1 MVKSK
6 YNLYSIKGIDYDAV
20 IAMYRKICV
29 EGIKEIDADS
39 ISVYSTDGLEYNEKH
54 KPREPL
60 HDDFKI
66 LFKAKYLL
74 HAISYRQA
82 THIEDG
88 IDSVTMQAAILRD
101 VIGDDY
107 FELLRAFDKLGYIK
121 CYSPYK
127 VNKQARRY
135 KVLGDIVVTQCSYNK
150 AIEGYIERTKNI
162 LLKAAHKR
170 VDERY
175 GIDFRQQYTKNL
187 QKFKIRDTK
196 AFNCFINKNRKP
208 AKIHY
213 YNFLKDCFNSKL
225 EIFSVDSNNRIY
237 HVLTSLKRELKQYLN
252 IKFSIDCKNS
262 HPLLFNY
269 FIFYSKN
276 IPSNIAYKISYIL
289 STISYSDI
297 YDTISNH
304 YVGKNL
310 YKILRNNKIDDFIIG
325 KFTEDELMYI
335 WKTTTGRFWDD
346 IVEENKGK
354 YCRSTIK
361 KRMFAQVFY
370 AKKQKDAIFVN
381 QFKRD
386 YPNVYELV
394 IKWKS
399 PLSYDN
405 LRGYI
410 VDNKKGV
417 VYKGAVKGVDEETA
431 LPNLMMSLE
440 SDIFHEVLMKLYRK
454 NISAV
459 HIHDAI
465 VVPDSEVEV
474 CASQIEEVMR
484 EVYKARGLHPT
495 FSVDT
500 Y

>member
-6 YNLYSIKGIDYDAV
+6 YNLYTIKGVDYDAV

-74 HAISYRQA
+74 HAIAYRQA

-88 IDSVTMQAAILRD
+88 IDSVTMQAAILKD
-101 VIGDDY
+101 AIGDDY
-107 FELLRAFDKLGYIK
+107 LELLKAFEALGYIK
-121 CYSPYK
+121 MYSDYIVGK
-127 VNKQARRY
+127 KARRY
-135 KVLGDIVVTQCSYNK
+135 KVLGDIIVTQCSYNK
-150 AIEGYIERTKNI
+150 AIEGYIERVKNK
-162 LLKAAHKR
+162 LLEAAHKR

-175 GIDFRQQYTKNL
+175 GVDFRKRYTKNL
-187 QKFKIRDTK
+187 RKFKIRDTK
-196 AFNCFINKNRKP
+196 AFNSVINRNRKP

-213 YNFLKDCFNSKL
+213 YNFIKDCFNSKL

-237 HVLTSLKRELKQYLN
+237 HVLTSLKRELKQHLN

-269 FIFYSKN
+269 FIYYSKN
-276 IPSNIAYKISYIL
+276 IPSNISYKISSIL
-289 STISYSDI
+289 STIPYSDI
-297 YDTISNH
+297 YDTINNH

-310 YKILRNNKIDDFIIG
+310 YKILRDNEINDSIIE
-325 KFTEDELMYI
+325 KFAEDELIYI

-346 IVEENKGK
+346 IVEENKCK
-354 YCRSTIK
+354 YSRSTIK

-370 AKKQKDAIFVN
+370 AKTEKDAIFVN

-405 LRGYI
+405 LSGYI
-410 VDNKKGV
+410 VDYNKGV
-417 VYKGAVKGVDEETA
+417 VYNGKVKGVDEETA

-440 SDIFHEVLMKLYRK
+440 SDIFYEVLTRLYRK

-465 VVPDSEVEV
+465 VVPNSEVEV